1 MLALIKLQHRHD
13 QITRIGDL
21 PRFKQ
26 LGDYAQ
32 RGILKKING
41 EQPIPQVTQAMY
53 EALGI

>member
-1 MLALIKLQHRHD
+1 LLALVKLQHRHD

-32 RGILKKING
+32 RGILI
-41 EQPIPQVTQAMY
+41 AM
-53 EALGI
+53 LGGIIVWVSFPV